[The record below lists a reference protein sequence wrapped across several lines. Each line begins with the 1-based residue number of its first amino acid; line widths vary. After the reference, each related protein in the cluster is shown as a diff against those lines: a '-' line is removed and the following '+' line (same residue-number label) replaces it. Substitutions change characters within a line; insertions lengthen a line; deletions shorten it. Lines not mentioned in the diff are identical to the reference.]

1 MRIHVRHRTVYRY
14 DTRID
19 YTIQLLRL
27 CPRDHEGQSVLG
39 WDLRVPGRKEPLPVS
54 EDGFGNIVHVH
65 TVNAAHDETAVEIEG
80 EAETSDTH
88 GVVRGG
94 EERLPPAFFL
104 RPTTMTARDAAI
116 EDLAEGAV
124 AGASDDVERLHRL
137 MDEVRRRIA
146 YAVGASDATTTAKA
160 ALAKGEGVCQDHA
173 HVFIAA
179 AQSLGYPARYVSGYL
194 WTGDNAEPYQ
204 AGHAWAEAY
213 VEGLGWVGFDPANGV
228 SPSDAYVRTAVGQD
242 YQTAAPVRGLRRGL
256 ASEDLHVEVR
266 IAAIASQQ

>member
-65 TVNAAHDETAVEIEG
+65 TVNAAHDETAIEIEG
-80 EAETSDTH
+80 EVETSDTH

-104 RPTTMTARDAAI
+104 RPTTMTARDPAI
-116 EDLAEGAV
+116 DDLAEGAV

-146 YAVGASDATTTAKA
+146 YAVGASDTTTTAKA

-173 HVFIAA
+173 HAFIAA

>member
-65 TVNAAHDETAVEIEG
+65 TVNAAHDETAIEIEG
-80 EAETSDTH
+80 EVETSDTH

-124 AGASDDVERLHRL
+124 AGAADDVERLHRL

-146 YAVGASDATTTAKA
+146 YAVGASDTTTTAKA

-228 SPSDAYVRTAVGQD
+228 SPSEAYVRTAVGQD

>member
-65 TVNAAHDETAVEIEG
+65 TVNAAHDETAIEIEG
-80 EAETSDTH
+80 EVETSDTH

-137 MDEVRRRIA
+137 MDEIRRRIA

-160 ALAKGEGVCQDHA
+160 ALAKGEGVCQDHT

>member
-65 TVNAAHDETAVEIEG
+65 TVNAAHDETAIEIEG
-80 EAETSDTH
+80 EVETSDTH

-104 RPTTMTARDAAI
+104 RPTTMTARDPAI
-116 EDLAEGAV
+116 DDLAEGAV

-146 YAVGASDATTTAKA
+146 YAVGASDTTTTAKA

-173 HVFIAA
+173 HAFIAA

-228 SPSDAYVRTAVGQD
+228 SPSEAYVRTAVGLD

>member
-27 CPRDHEGQSVLG
+27 CPREHEGQSVLG
-39 WDLRVPGRKEPLPVS
+39 WSLRVPGRKEPLPAS

-65 TVNAAHDETAVEIEG
+65 TVNAAHDETAIEIEG
-80 EAETSDTH
+80 EVETSDTH

-116 EDLAEGAV
+116 EDLAKGAV

-146 YAVGASDATTTAKA
+146 YAVGASDTTTTAKA

-173 HVFIAA
+173 HAFIAA

-194 WTGDNAEPYQ
+194 WTGDNAEPYE

>member
-14 DTRID
+14 DSRID

-27 CPRDHEGQSVLG
+27 CPREHEGQSVLG
-39 WDLRVPGRKEPLPVS
+39 WTLQVPGRKEPLPVS

-65 TVNAAHDETAVEIEG
+65 TVNGAHDETAIEIEG
-80 EAETSDTH
+80 EVETSETH
-88 GVVRGG
+88 GVVRG

-104 RPTTMTARDAAI
+104 RPSAMTVRDGAI
-116 EDLAEGAV
+116 EDLAAGAV
-124 AGASDDVERLHRL
+124 AGVSDHVERLHRL
-137 MDEVRRRIA
+137 MDAIRGRIA
-146 YAVGASDATTTAKA
+146 YTLGASDATTTATA

-194 WTGDNAEPYQ
+194 WTGDTVEPYE

-228 SPSDAYVRTAVGQD
+228 SPGEAYVRTAVGLD

-256 ASEDLHVEVR
+256 ASEDLEVEVR
-266 IAAIASQQ
+266 IAAVASQQ